1 MKSKHIK
8 TTLAL
13 FSTLALVSITV
24 TTVDAKTIG
33 NAESTQVGKTTAP
46 AERTVTR
53 TITVINPL
61 SKEKTVI
68 KQVATINIE
77 RINAKHPD
85 MWPEFVAPEFK
96 GYRPSELQLNPVK
109 MTPKTKSVDVTID
122 YQPFTDK
129 VAPATRYFVLDDVDN
144 PYKSSFTIPVH
155 SDQFGRYK
163 LPTPPAGYHY
173 FIKNLPKEIQ
183 YFPNTGHSTFYLTI
197 KKDGNNQGKIVSKVL
212 TRKVIFHLPA
222 GDKVIE
228 QSARAD
234 FKNGHWIIQSFP
246 KLTVPQVD
254 GYVST
259 VKSVPDLQVEENA
272 IDQVVP
278 TFEAQYSKNTSDQK
292 DSSKEKG
299 EETAQGSKVDSKDSS
314 TATSQTGQ
322 EKGSQTTDTVKSDGS
337 TQTEDSGISSS
348 TQTDTDKGQDADT
361 QTSETEKA
369 DASTQAGESTSSA
382 TQTETTDSKDAGTQT
397 AKQQVVSESTQ
408 TSETEK
414 VDASTQAG
422 ESTSSATQTETTDS
436 KDAGT
441 QTAKQEVA
449 SESTQTSEG
458 VSAGTQTDGGETKE
472 EGSQTTV
479 MGMEDSTSQTE
490 NPEESS
496 TATQT
501 EPNIQISS
509 SATQTDDE
517 VQGVSVATQ
526 TDGVS
531 TNSTGTKTPPS
542 VSVGTQTEAHSSTT
556 SVATQTEDNGVSEG
570 MQTESIIEESTGTQT
585 EVPKLDSSTTQTT
598 NNLGNVSTGTQTSGT
613 IDKVSSGTQTA
624 ESNPSEGV
632 QTDLNGGND
641 AETQTGDVNGS
652 SSAAQHVSTGSQTEA
667 DPSSVVSSSTQTDE
681 NTITTSTQTDNSG
694 LTSTATQTSGSQTSD
709 GTQTDPEE
717 GSDTITQPHQPV
729 YVDNSSQAQ
738 QTGKVNSSQVAG
750 KGDPEGNNS
759 PQLNGNTQAGEG
771 PVSDV
776 PETYTNQSFFDN
788 SADPTSMRPQ
798 SRSGLDHHL
807 QQELNRIQDPL
818 RSLENEPITA
828 NGQLPQTGNE
838 QSSTKTTALGLVTIA
853 WAAAVSLFALKRKFK

>member
-96 GYRPSELQLNPVK
+96 GYRPSELQVNPVK

-129 VAPATRYFVLDDVDN
+129 VAPATRLFVLDDFDN

-155 SDQFGRYK
+155 SDRFGRYK
-163 LPTPPAGYHY
+163 VPTPPAGYHY

-197 KKDGNNQGKIVSKVL
+197 KKDGNNQEKIVSKVL

-222 GDKVIE
+222 GDKVVK
-228 QSARAD
+228 QAARAD
-234 FKNGHWIIQSFP
+234 FKNGHWEVQSFP

-259 VKSVPDLQVEENA
+259 IKSIPDLQIEETA
-272 IDQVVP
+272 IDQVIP
-278 TFEAQYSKNTSDQK
+278 TFEVQYSKNTSDQK
-292 DSSKEKG
+292 DISKEKG
-299 EETAQGSKVDSKDSS
+299 EETAQGSKADSKDSS
-314 TATSQTGQ
+314 AATSQ
-322 EKGSQTTDTVKSDGS
+322 GSQTTDTAKSDGS

-369 DASTQAGESTSSA
+369 DAITQAGESESSA
-382 TQTETTDSKDAGTQT
+382 TQTETTDGKDAGTQT
-397 AKQQVVSESTQ
+397 VKQQVV
-408 TSETEK
+408 
-414 VDASTQAG
+414 
-422 ESTSSATQTETTDS
+422 
-436 KDAGT
+436 
-441 QTAKQEVA
+441 

-458 VSAGTQTDGGETKE
+458 VSAGTQTDAGETKE

-479 MGMEDSTSQTE
+479 VGMEDSTSQTE
-490 NPEESS
+490 NPEKTS

-501 EPNIQISS
+501 EPNIQTSS
-509 SATQTDDE
+509 SATQTDNE

-526 TDGVS
+526 TDDVS
-531 TNSTGTKTPPS
+531 TNTTGAQTPPS
-542 VSVGTQTEAHSSTT
+542 VSVGTQTETLLSTA
-556 SVATQTEDNGVSEG
+556 SVATQTEGKGVSEG
-570 MQTESIIEESTGTQT
+570 VQTDSATEGSTGTQT
-585 EVPKLDSSTTQTT
+585 ETPKLDSSTTQTT

-613 IDKVSSGTQTA
+613 VGKVASGTQTA
-624 ESNPSEGV
+624 ESITSEGV
-632 QTDLNGGND
+632 QTNLNGGDN
-641 AETQTGDVNGS
+641 AETQTGDVNGI
-652 SSAAQHVSTGSQTEA
+652 SSAAQHVSTGSQTGT
-667 DPSSVVSSSTQTDE
+667 DPSSVISSSTQTDVK
-681 NTITTSTQTDNSG
+681 TITTGTQTDNSG
-694 LTSTATQTSGSQTSD
+694 VTSTATQTSGSQTSD
-709 GTQTDPEE
+709 GTQTDEPQGKDQASQTGQEE
-717 GSDTITQPHQPV
+717 GSDTITQTHQPV
-729 YVDNSSQAQ
+729 YVDNSSQVQ
-738 QTGKVNSSQVAG
+738 QTGKENDSQVTE
-750 KGDPEGNNS
+750 KGDPEENNS
-759 PQLNGNTQAGEG
+759 LQLNGNTQAGEG
-771 PVSDV
+771 PVNDV
-776 PETYTNQSFFDN
+776 SETYTNHPFPVN
-788 SADPTSMRPQ
+788 SADPTSMRSQ
-798 SRSGLDHHL
+798 GRSGLDHHL

-828 NGQLPQTGNE
+828 HNGQLPQTGNE
-838 QSSTKTTALGLVTIA
+838 QSSTKATTLRLVTIA

>member
-46 AERTVTR
+46 AERMVTR

-122 YQPFTDK
+122 YQPFIDK

-278 TFEAQYSKNTSDQK
+278 TFEVQYSKNTSDQK

-369 DASTQAGESTSSA
+369 
-382 TQTETTDSKDAGTQT
+382 
-397 AKQQVVSESTQ
+397 
-408 TSETEK
+408 
-414 VDASTQAG
+414 DASTQAG

>member
-278 TFEAQYSKNTSDQK
+278 TFEVQYSKNTSDQK

-299 EETAQGSKVDSKDSS
+299 EETAQGSKVDSKGSS

-369 DASTQAGESTSSA
+369 
-382 TQTETTDSKDAGTQT
+382 
-397 AKQQVVSESTQ
+397 
-408 TSETEK
+408 
-414 VDASTQAG
+414 DASTQAG